1 MKLPIIA
8 ALLAAAAL
16 PCSAQSPQALLG
28 KPAPLFTV
36 ESGDGRRLTLDMVK
50 GRVTVIFYET
60 KEASRRNSDAKDRLN
75 HLYDRQD
82 EKTKQSIVRVPVF
95 NCSRVFWPISLVWKE
110 SLRKHSKRVGMTLYG
125 DWDGLM
131 GRDYQMKDN
140 ESNVVLIDR
149 RGTIRYASYG
159 RITDRQFAEIE
170 ELLDNLVNLEN

>member
-1 MKLPIIA
+1 MKLLIIA

-28 KPAPLFTV
+28 KPAPSFTV
-36 ESGDGRRLTLDMVK
+36 ESGDGRRLTLDMLK
-50 GRVTVIFYET
+50 GRVAVLFYET
-60 KEASRRNSDAKDRLN
+60 KETSRKNSDVKDRLN
-75 HLYDRQD
+75 DLYDRQD
-82 EKTKQSIVRVPVF
+82 KETRQSIVRVPVF
-95 NCSRVFWPISLVWKE
+95 NCSRAFWPISLVWKQ
-110 SLRKHSKRVGMTLYG
+110 SLRTHSKRVGMTLYG

-170 ELLDNLVNLEN
+170 EFLDRLVNQEN